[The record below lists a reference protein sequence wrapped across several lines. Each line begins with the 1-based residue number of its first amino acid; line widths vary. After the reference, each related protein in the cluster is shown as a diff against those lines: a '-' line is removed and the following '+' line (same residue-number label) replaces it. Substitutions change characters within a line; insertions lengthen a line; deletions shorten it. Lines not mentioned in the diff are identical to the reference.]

1 MAKYNLLED
10 DDLFEDEEE
19 DLQLPEDT
27 ENDSAKPGELT
38 DSDNLDIDIDDDLLN
53 IEDSENLSDLAFDV
67 DADIN
72 IGEEEPEINID
83 EPNVLNEEPEA
94 PSDTD
99 IDAQEPERLNKEAII
114 TDDYEDEKQAGI
126 NYKPI
131 VIVGVIIIF
140 LILAYIGIDYFFLS
154 GPTVPTLNQQTTTSQ
169 DGKLQGSQKE
179 AMIEAKAKQE
189 QKKKQE
195 FLQNISMENQA
206 KTELTGKVLGAVTG
220 KASLSSLLLYD
231 RSFLFEIFGKS
242 RNDLAKVNVRLKDT
256 APAARFNVVSS
267 NVRPGSQGGVLS
279 VFKGSVSPGGS
290 SSAGLT
296 KDENTKSID
305 ALEGLLREKAQKTGL
320 KTKGLVNRFEEEQ
333 SGFKRFNV
341 EATFEGSLK
350 NTQNFIASISN
361 SSQINIHKMQ
371 ISAKDQKTFNKM
383 KYRISLILKVFI

>member
-10 DDLFEDEEE
+10 DDLFEDEE

-27 ENDSAKPGELT
+27 ENDSAKPDELT
-38 DSDNLDIDIDDDLLN
+38 DSDNLDIDIDENLLN

-83 EPNVLNEEPEA
+83 EPNLLNEEPEA
-94 PSDTD
+94 PSGTD

-114 TDDYEDEKQAGI
+114 TDDYEDEKQAGL

-131 VIVGVIIIF
+131 VIVGVIIII
-140 LILAYIGIDYFFLS
+140 LILAYIGIDHFFLS
-154 GPTVPTLNQQTTTSQ
+154 GPAVPTLNQQTTTGQ

-195 FLQNISMENQA
+195 FLQNISMENKA
-206 KTELTGKVLGAVTG
+206 KTELTGKVLGALTG

-242 RNDLAKVNVRLKDT
+242 RSDLAKMNVRLKDS

-279 VFKGSVSPGGS
+279 VFKGSVSPSGS

-296 KDENTKSID
+296 KDENAKTID
-305 ALEGLLREKAQKTGL
+305 ALEGLLRDKAQKAGL

-350 NTQNFIASISN
+350 NTQNFIAYISN

-371 ISAKDQKTFNKM
+371 ISAKDQKTFNKK
-383 KYRISLILKVFI
+383 KYSISLILKVFI

>member
-10 DDLFEDEEE
+10 DDLFEDEED

-27 ENDSAKPGELT
+27 ENDSAKPDELT
-38 DSDNLDIDIDDDLLN
+38 DNDNLDIDIDEDLLN
-53 IEDSENLSDLAFDV
+53 IENSENLSDSAFDV
-67 DADIN
+67 NADIN

-83 EPNVLNEEPEA
+83 EPNLLNEESEA
-94 PSDTD
+94 PPDTD
-99 IDAQEPERLNKEAII
+99 IDAQEPELLNKEAII

-131 VIVGVIIIF
+131 VIAGVIIII
-140 LILAYIGIDYFFLS
+140 LILAYIGIDHFFLS
-154 GPTVPTLNQQTTTSQ
+154 GPTVPTLNQQTTTGQ

-179 AMIEAKAKQE
+179 AMMDAKAKQE
-189 QKKKQE
+189 QKKKQK

-206 KTELTGKVLGAVTG
+206 KAELTGKVLGAVTG

-242 RNDLAKVNVRLKDT
+242 RDDLAKVNVRLKNS

-279 VFKGSVSPGGS
+279 VFKGRVSSSVP
-290 SSAGLT
+290 SAGLSE
-296 KDENTKSID
+296 DENAKSID
-305 ALEGLLREKAQKTGL
+305 ALEGLLRDKAQKAGL
-320 KTKGLVNRFEEEQ
+320 KTKGLVNRFEDEQ

-341 EATFEGSLK
+341 QATFEGSLK

-371 ISAKDQKTFNKM
+371 ISAKDQKTFSKK
-383 KYRISLILKVFI
+383 KYSVSLILKVFI